1 MHCTYIHAKQLR
13 YTHLIFVLLVPSS
26 SPIPLA
32 LNWGMPADIIDNYN
46 DAVSSVQL
54 NINEMLAPHG
64 PGRNHK
70 NGLNSTLHL
79 KHTNIFLVCAQIFV
93 VHLGLL
99 SLMYYKN
106 PVLPD
111 KKY

>member
-1 MHCTYIHAKQLR
+1 M
-13 YTHLIFVLLVPSS
+13 IFVLLVPSS

-54 NINEMLAPHG
+54 KINEMLAPHG

-79 KHTNIFLVCAQIFV
+79 KHTNIFFSLCLNICCA
-93 VHLGLL
+93 
-99 SLMYYKN
+99 SRSTKSD
-106 PVLPD
+106 VL
-111 KKY
+111 